1 MTADVST
8 LKHTPLFERHREAGA
23 KLVDFS
29 GWAMPLHYG
38 SQVEEHHQ
46 VRRHAGVFD
55 VSHMTVVDV
64 TGADA
69 YAYLRR
75 LLAND
80 IARLEAGRALYS
92 CMLDERGGV
101 IDDLIAYDLGGG
113 AYRLVVN
120 AATRAKDLD
129 WMAAQAD
136 GRAVALVVRD
146 DLAMLAVQGPQARAL
161 TLPLLPQ
168 SLRGPAREL
177 APFRAAQGHVAGGE
191 WFVARTGYTGED
203 GFEVLLPAER
213 APAFWDA
220 LLEAG
225 VAPAG
230 LGARD
235 TLRLEAGMALYGQDM
250 DQSTT
255 PLETGLGWTV
265 AWEPAERDFIGR
277 AALEAQRAAGVKVKQ
292 VGLVMEGRGVLR
304 PGMAVHTPAGEGVI
318 TSGGFSPTL
327 GRAIALARVPVDTGE
342 RAEVA
347 VRGRREPVRVVR
359 PPFVRHGK
367 PLV

>member
-1 MTADVST
+1 MTADAST

-23 KLVDFS
+23 RLVDFS

-69 YAYLRR
+69 YLYLRR

-80 IARLEAGRALYS
+80 IARLESGHALYS
-92 CMLDERGGV
+92 CMLDERGGI

-113 AYRLVVN
+113 VYRLVTN

-129 WMAAQAD
+129 WMAAHAD

-146 DLAMLAVQGPQARAL
+146 DLAMLAVQGPRARAL
-161 TLPLLPQ
+161 TMPLLPQ
-168 SLRGPAREL
+168 PLRNPAHRLTPFEGIL
-177 APFRAAQGHVAGGE
+177 AQVASGK
-191 WFVARTGYTGED
+191 WHVARTGYTGED
-203 GFEVLLPAER
+203 GFEIILPAER

-277 AALEAQRAAGVKVKQ
+277 AALEAQRAAGVRIKQ

-327 GRAIALARVPVDTGE
+327 GKAIALARVPVDARE
-342 RAEVA
+342 RAVVA
-347 VRGRREPVRVVR
+347 IRHRREPVRVVR